1 MDALRE
7 IFARMR
13 SSPGKALGEAIAE
26 ATGGV
31 NLVSGKQ
38 TWELADE
45 KKHDIEAMKR
55 CCDAELA
62 TYDKV
67 GLVPAP
73 YCFERVA
80 ILVRKLKDFG
90 QEIAYCEKYIAVVEG
105 LLSQEKHSA
114 D

>member
-45 KKHDIEAMKR
+45 KKR

-80 ILVRKLKDFG
+80 ILARKLKDFG